1 MFVSS
6 TGNGIASQAMQGG
19 EALAANLA
27 KNAQELEGQAALQ
40 LLASTA
46 QLQLAS
52 PSVGSTGGL
61 IGTTINITA

>member
-6 TGNGIASQAMQGG
+6 TSNGVVSQAMQGG

-27 KNAQELEGQAALQ
+27 KGAQELEGQAALQ

-46 QLQLAS
+46 QLQLAT
-52 PSVGSTGGL
+52 PTVGSTGGL